1 MKFIVYNGP
10 DVINVVNTLNNSGY
24 SLSNFTNY
32 FGFLLNIENSK
43 VLINLESKT
52 FSLFIYT
59 NEIFP
64 IVKGSDIKTFDNSN
78 EVFEFLGLSFIN
90 TIYDAMHPGYY
101 VVINNE
107 NDIYYGVILDKS
119 HILCFNAQGQMTKY
133 IIKYTDD
140 KSDKIMKI
148 CKPSDKFFKAKD
160 IDNMEIVWERQK
172 PKVKK
177 SIADIEKA
185 LNLEPGTLEIL

>member
-32 FGFLLNIENSK
+32 FGFLLNIENYK

-59 NEIFP
+59 NEILP

-107 NDIYYGVILDKS
+107 NDIYYGVILDVS
-119 HILCFNAQGQMTKY
+119 HILCFNAQGQMLRY
-133 IIKYTDD
+133 IVKYTDD
-140 KSDKIMKI
+140 KPDKIMKI

>member
-119 HILCFNAQGQMTKY
+119 HILCFNAQGHMTKY

>member
-59 NEIFP
+59 NEILP

-78 EVFEFLGLSFIN
+78 ELFEFLGLSFIN

-160 IDNMEIVWERQK
+160 IDNMEIVWERQR